1 MISTRAPKGRFNML
15 GYGAIA
21 LYVAILAV
29 LAAGVYG
36 FNLTNLVPSL
46 RASEETRARMRNGH
60 MVITTEDRSQCRSMH
75 FDNQTSELS
84 TETLMDCDDAKAQDH
99 SNPGGS
105 FGMFRDGFL
114 HR

>member
-1 MISTRAPKGRFNML
+1 MSSARAPKGRFNML

-21 LYVAILAV
+21 LYIAVLAV
-29 LAAGVYG
+29 MAAGVYG

-46 RASEETRARMRNGH
+46 RGSEETRARMRSGH
-60 MVITTEDRSQCRSMH
+60 MVITTEDRSQCRSVH

-84 TETLMDCDDAKAQDH
+84 TETLMDCDDAKVQDH
-99 SNPGGS
+99 SNPVGS